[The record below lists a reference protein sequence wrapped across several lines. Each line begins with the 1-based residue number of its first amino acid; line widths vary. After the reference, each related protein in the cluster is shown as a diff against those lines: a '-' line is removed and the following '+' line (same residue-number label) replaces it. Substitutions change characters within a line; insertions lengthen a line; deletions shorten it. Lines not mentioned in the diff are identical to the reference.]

1 MVFKAQVKSINM
13 KHSVYYYS
21 ILALFILG
29 CQARENHP
37 GYEYAPQMYHSVAY
51 DPLSQIVDEPK
62 NILQRYSYHNPNTN
76 PYNDYNGEKHINLRL
91 PPEGTVKRQNYRSAT
106 NSNIIQKGNA
116 ILFYDMH
123 KDSTEY
129 AAKIW
134 KNPLDST
141 EENLAEGKHLY
152 LAFCSACHGEAGNG
166 QGKVGNVY
174 KGVPNYSAGRYAT
187 LSPGHIFHVITH
199 GKNTMWSHKS
209 QLNPEERWKVVL
221 YVQQL
226 QKGNK

>member
-1 MVFKAQVKSINM
+1 M
-13 KHSVYYYS
+13 KRKLLY
-21 ILALFILG
+21 ILFAITFWG
-29 CQARENHP
+29 CQARDNHA

-51 DPLSQIVDEPK
+51 EPLSQIVDEPK
-62 NILQRYSYHNPNTN
+62 GFLQRFSYSVPNST
-76 PYNDYNGEKHINLRL
+76 PHNDYDGKQPINLRL
-91 PPEGTVKRQNYRSAT
+91 PPEGSIKRQNYRSVTQT
-106 NSNIIQKGNA
+106 NAIQKGNP
-116 ILFYDMH
+116 ILYYEMH

-152 LAFCSACHGEAGNG
+152 LAFCAACHGEAGNG
-166 QGKVGNVY
+166 QGKVGTVY

-199 GKNTMWSHKS
+199 GKNSMWSHKS